1 MSVER
6 DVAVDRTAAASSRGR
21 CQAHAASRIAAVSA
35 LALVLFGCA
44 SATTILKHGHHF
56 QETDLQQVQPGMNED
71 SVRMALGTPDTTSA
85 LPGGNAFYYISSTTK
100 QTAIFKEQEVDRKVL
115 AVYFNQVGGVDKV
128 AHYGMKD
135 GRVFD
140 FVKNETPAHLRDK
153 SFISRFFRGVG
164 PKQKL
169 FDDQ

>member
-1 MSVER
+1 MSVDHDGAER
-6 DVAVDRTAAASSRGR
+6 EPSTTSAGDDTRTASSLRRAAIAMVAATLLAGCAAS
-21 CQAHAASRIAAVSA
+21 
-35 LALVLFGCA
+35 
-44 SATTILKHGHHF
+44 TLKHGHQF
-56 QETDLQQVQPGMNED
+56 QETDLQQVQPGMNEG

-85 LPGGNAFYYISSTTK
+85 LPGGNAYYYISSTTK
-100 QTAIFKEQEVDRKVL
+100 QSAFLKEQEVDRKVL
-115 AVYFNQVGGVDKV
+115 AVYFNQVGSVDKV

-153 SFISRFFRGVG
+153 SFISKFFRGVG

-169 FDDQ
+169 FDEQ